1 MKPEDRNQKP
11 ENRNQKPETRNQK
24 REAITARAKPDVT
37 RGGALLVSGFW
48 FLVSSLCLLPSC
60 RTVGISKTGGGY
72 SEIAATIAAEMIL
85 DSQQIVVIDIRPSEV
100 YRGPEGHIAGAINA
114 PFDTIEM
121 HLPELLP
128 YQNQTVL
135 VYGETSTDGAVAAEL
150 LSVAGF
156 HNVVH
161 VKGGIKEWIERGY
174 RTVHAQ

>member
-1 MKPEDRNQKP
+1 M
-11 ENRNQKPETRNQK
+11 KPETRNQK
-24 REAITARAKPDVT
+24 SETIVRATANPEVT
-37 RGGALLVSGFW
+37 RSGALLVSGFW
-48 FLVSSLCLLPSC
+48 FLVSACLLLSAC
-60 RTVGISKTGGGY
+60 HTVGISKTTGGY
-72 SEIAATIAAEMIL
+72 SEISAPIAAEMIL

-135 VYGETSTDGAVAAEL
+135 VYGETSTDGAVAAQL
-150 LSVAGF
+150 LTVAGF
-156 HNVVH
+156 RNVVH
-161 VKGGIKEWIERGY
+161 VNGGIKEWIERGY

>member
-1 MKPEDRNQKP
+1 MKAEGRRQKAEVTAEVTSSEVIAKATAKPE
-11 ENRNQKPETRNQK
+11 
-24 REAITARAKPDVT
+24 VT
-37 RGGALLVSGFW
+37 KSGALLPSRLGGALLLSAFC
-48 FLVSSLCLLPSC
+48 FLPSAC
-60 RTVGISKTGGGY
+60 HTVGISKTTGGY
-72 SEIAATIAAEMIL
+72 SEISAPVAAEMIL

-135 VYGETSTDGAVAAEL
+135 VYGETSTDGAVAAQL
-150 LSVAGF
+150 LTVAGF

-161 VKGGIKEWIERGY
+161 VNGGIKEWIERGY

>member
-1 MKPEDRNQKP
+1 MKAEGRRQKA
-11 ENRNQKPETRNQK
+11 EVTAET
-24 REAITARAKPDVT
+24 TAEVIAKATAKPDVT
-37 RGGALLVSGFW
+37 KSGALLPSAF
-48 FLVSSLCLLPSC
+48 CLLLSFCLLTSC
-60 RTVGISKTGGGY
+60 RTVGISKTTGGY
-72 SEIAATIAAEMIL
+72 SEISAPIAAEMIL

-135 VYGETSTDGAVAAEL
+135 VYGETSTDGAVAAQL
-150 LSVAGF
+150 LTVAGF

-161 VKGGIKEWIERGY
+161 VNGGIKEWIERGY